1 MLCYFELCYYY
12 LTCPIVIF
20 TAMDEINNNN
30 NKTLDSAGGG
40 QEASIDKVG

>member
-30 NKTLDSAGGG
+30 SNNNKT
-40 QEASIDKVG
+40 DKCSGLLGFHYK